1 MASWGPNPFPVFAAV
16 RHFRPVPIRSHIDL
30 CLCCL
35 LLCQRNIYICTLHRP
50 ELRHHRSCAQR
61 RWRIICPSFGLVRP
75 CLFLSLYNKDNI
87 NKKKKLSVHKITIS
101 AKKSVQTSGICVS
114 HMPGLV
120 SATEDIVS
128 FITLISVDNDL
139 NKKEKKDNANLLW
152 KYLGQKRGIAYDE
165 CGICKTRCPF
175 IDTAENCRYMADY
188 YIDCYFFFCLF
199 FSLWFTVLGNS
210 SLLQR
215 RNLASTSRVKRLNR
229 LFFPLK
235 REAVENIT
243 RKGERQ
249 TENLGCV
256 LPVNSRRAARG
267 GFYGRIN

>member
-1 MASWGPNPFPVFAAV
+1 MRTQPFSRICCCSTLPSGSHPFAYRSLSLLFAAV
-16 RHFRPVPIRSHIDL
+16 PKEYIYMYPTSAGIASSPVVRTTKMAHNLPVFRPRPSLPFYRSTIRTTST
-30 CLCCL
+30 
-35 LLCQRNIYICTLHRP
+35 R
-50 ELRHHRSCAQR
+50 
-61 RWRIICPSFGLVRP
+61 
-75 CLFLSLYNKDNI
+75 
-87 NKKKKLSVHKITIS
+87 KKLSVHKITIS